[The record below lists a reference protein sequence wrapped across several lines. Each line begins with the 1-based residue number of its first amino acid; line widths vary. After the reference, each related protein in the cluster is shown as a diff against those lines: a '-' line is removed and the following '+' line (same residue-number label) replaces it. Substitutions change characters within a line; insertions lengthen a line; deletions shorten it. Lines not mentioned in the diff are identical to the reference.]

1 MVILKLICT
10 LIGAII
16 IVFVV
21 GANAGNQ
28 CDVDLVFYHFEN
40 VPVATTAI
48 VAFAIGALFTI
59 PFAFFEKEQK
69 RKEFMN
75 RFKQRQEAIR
85 KRQAEEAARIKAR
98 QDLAQEKAEEKAAR
112 LQKKHE
118 AAEKA
123 ALEKAAIQQAKEDA
137 KKAKEEAKLLKKNLK
152 SVETEPVVENSSD
165 E

>member
-40 VPVATTAI
+40 VPVATTTI

-112 LQKKHE
+112 LQEKHE

-123 ALEKAAIQQAKEDA
+123 ALEKAAKQQAKEDA
-137 KKAKEEAKLLKKNLK
+137 KKAKEDAKLLKKNLK

>member
-112 LQKKHE
+112 LQEKHE

-123 ALEKAAIQQAKEDA
+123 ALEKAAKQQAKEEA

-152 SVETEPVVENSSD
+152 SVEIEPVVENSSD

>member
-28 CDVDLVFYHFEN
+28 CDVNLVFYHFEN

-48 VAFAIGALFTI
+48 VAFTIGALFTI

-75 RFKQRQEAIR
+75 RFKQRQDAIH
-85 KRQAEEAARIKAR
+85 KRQAEEAAKLKAR
-98 QDLAQEKAEEKAAR
+98 QELAQERADEKAAR
-112 LQKKHE
+112 LQEKEE
-118 AAEKA
+118 AAARANAEKLA
-123 ALEKAAIQQAKEDA
+123 KQQAKEEA
-137 KKAKEEAKLLKKNLK
+137 KKAKEEAKLQKKNSK
-152 SVETEPVVENSSD
+152 SEVLESDVESLPNV
-165 E
+165 

>member
-28 CDVDLVFYHFEN
+28 CDVDLVFCHFEN

-112 LQKKHE
+112 LQEKHE